1 MSDPQ
6 EKSDPSTTT
15 NENPELQK
23 LLNGNVQIT
32 FNTIKNLNSFKVHNQ
47 EEFILLLTMAHN
59 LTVGMTRYKLKNTPQ
74 HTIKTLNNGPSNVEN
89 YKNNDKK

>member
-1 MSDPQ
+1 
-6 EKSDPSTTT
+6 
-15 NENPELQK
+15 
-23 LLNGNVQIT
+23 
-32 FNTIKNLNSFKVHNQ
+32 
-47 EEFILLLTMAHN
+47 MAHN

>member
-15 NENPELQK
+15 NENPELQN

-32 FNTIKNLNSFKVHNQ
+32 FNTIKNLVSF
-47 EEFILLLTMAHN
+47 
-59 LTVGMTRYKLKNTPQ
+59 NT
-74 HTIKTLNNGPSNVEN
+74 LFC
-89 YKNNDKK
+89 